1 MAALAAAGFL
11 GRAPASNDLEAQA
24 VALLDRIA
32 ALEAVP
38 GAARLQRR
46 VESELDAVRGDDSS
60 GSRLLGAANNLIAV
74 EFELDVWAWAPDGV
88 SLSKTVRPPGQSA
101 ATIDVVAAGG
111 AWRVPDH
118 VHLQTHVHEP
128 RWLVGDALP
137 LESGETER
145 LALAAVPAL
154 LGECPSGG

>member
-111 AWRVPDH
+111 AWWIEAKAAQPFGLGSTAWRD
-118 VHLQTHVHEP
+118 LKEQ
-128 RWLVGDALP
+128 LD
-137 LESGETER
+137 R
-145 LALAAVPAL
+145 LRCNA
-154 LGECPSGG
+154 